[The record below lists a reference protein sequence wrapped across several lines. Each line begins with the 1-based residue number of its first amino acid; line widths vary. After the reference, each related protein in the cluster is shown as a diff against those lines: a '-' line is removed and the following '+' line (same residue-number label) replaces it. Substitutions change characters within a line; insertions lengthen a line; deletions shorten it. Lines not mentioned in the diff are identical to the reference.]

1 MRIRRYGARALLV
14 ELDDPVDP
22 AHPAEAASASAPGE
36 LARWLRDRPGL
47 AQEVVPGART
57 VLLAGVDDVGEVERL
72 LAGWTPGGERSPA
85 PVVELPVRYD
95 GPDLADVARRWG
107 MTVREAVATHAAVEL
122 TVAFCGFAPG
132 FPYLAGLPA
141 ELAVPRLDSPRSRVP
156 AGAVG
161 IADAWTGVYP
171 TGSPGGWR
179 LLGRTEVTLWEPDRD
194 PPALLAPGTRVR
206 IVVET

>member
-1 MRIRRYGARALLV
+1 MQIRPYGARSLLV
-14 ELDDPVDP
+14 ELDEPADP
-22 AHPAEAASASAPGE
+22 ADAGAAGAPGE
-36 LARWLRDRPGL
+36 LARWLRDRTGL
-47 AQEVVPGART
+47 AEEVVPGART
-57 VLLAGVDDVGEVERL
+57 VLLAGVADSGEVERL
-72 LAGWTPGGERSPA
+72 LAGWTARGEARTS

-107 MTVREAVATHAAVEL
+107 MTEREAAATHAAVEL

-141 ELAVPRLDSPRSRVP
+141 ELAVPRLERPRSRVP

-179 LLGRTEVTLWEPDRD
+179 LLGSTEVTLWDPDRD

-206 IVVET
+206 IVVQR

>member
-1 MRIRRYGARALLV
+1 MRIRPYGARALLV
-14 ELDDPVDP
+14 ELDAPGP
-22 AHPAEAASASAPGE
+22 GELSRPGE

-47 AQEVVPGART
+47 AEEVVPGART
-57 VLLAGVDDVGEVERL
+57 VLLTGVDDPGEVERR
-72 LAGWTPGGERSPA
+72 LAGWAPDVAAVAA

-107 MTVREAVATHAAVEL
+107 MTEREAAATHAAVEL

-132 FPYLAGLPA
+132 FPYLAGLPS
-141 ELAVPRLDSPRSRVP
+141 ELAVPRLKTPRSRVP

-179 LLGRTEVTLWEPDRD
+179 LLGRTEVALWEPERD
-194 PPALLAPGTRVR
+194 PPALLPPGTRVR
-206 IVVET
+206 IVRER

>member
-1 MRIRRYGARALLV
+1 MRIRPYGARALLV
-14 ELDDPVDP
+14 ELDEP
-22 AHPAEAASASAPGE
+22 SAPGE

-47 AQEVVPGART
+47 AEEVVPGART
-57 VLLAGVDDVGEVERL
+57 VLLDGVVDPGEVERR
-72 LAGWTPGGERSPA
+72 LAGWTPGAAAPPA

-107 MTVREAVATHAAVEL
+107 MTEREAAATHAAVEL

-132 FPYLAGLPA
+132 FPYLAGLPG
-141 ELAVPRLDSPRSRVP
+141 ELAVPRLETPRRRVP

-179 LLGRTEVTLWEPDRD
+179 LLGRTDAALWDPDRD
-194 PPALLAPGTRVR
+194 PPALLSPGTRVR
-206 IVVET
+206 IVVPR

>member
-1 MRIRRYGARALLV
+1 MRIRHYGARALLV
-14 ELDDPVDP
+14 ELDEP
-22 AHPAEAASASAPGE
+22 ADPAEASSASSPGE
-36 LARWLRDRPGL
+36 LARWLRDQAGL
-47 AQEVVPGART
+47 AEEVVPGAHT
-57 VLLAGVDDVGEVERL
+57 VLLAGVDDAAEVERR
-72 LAGWTPGGERSPA
+72 LAGWSPEAEATAA

-95 GPDLADVARRWG
+95 GPDLADIARRWG
-107 MTVREAVATHAAVEL
+107 MTEEEAVVTHAALEL

-132 FPYLAGLPA
+132 FPYLVGLPR
-141 ELAVPRLDSPRSRVP
+141 ELAVPRLATPRSRVP

-179 LLGRTEVTLWEPDRD
+179 LIGRTEVSLWEPERD

-206 IVVET
+206 IVVQS